1 MGRHRKVDEDTAVD
15 RAMDVFWRKGYRG
28 TTPQD
33 LVESTGMGKGSLYHA
48 FGSKRE
54 LFTRA
59 LDHYRDQQAI
69 LVDQALA
76 EPGPIKERIAN
87 AFEVMIDMNFADPGR
102 RGCLAV
108 NTAAELAGFDEDA
121 TERVRAMFER
131 TTHTFLDVV
140 RVAQASGELRTD
152 LDPEAVAAHLLT
164 TLVGVQLLSKTT
176 TDPAMLKR
184 SIQIALA
191 PL

>member
-1 MGRHRKVDEDTAVD
+1 VGRPRTFDEDIAID
-15 RAMDVFWRKGYRG
+15 RAMDVFWRQGYRG

-33 LVESTGMGKGSLYHA
+33 LADAVGVGKGSLYNA

-59 LDHYRDQQAI
+59 LERYRDKQAV
-69 LVDQALA
+69 LVDQALEA
-76 EPGPIKERIAN
+76 EGPIKERIAR
-87 AFEVMIDMNFADPGR
+87 AMELMIDMNFADPDR

-121 TERVRAMFER
+121 TDRVQAMFER
-131 TTHTFLDVV
+131 TTRAFQDAI
-140 RVAQASGELRTD
+140 RIGQASGEIGRD
-152 LDPEAVAAHLLT
+152 LDPYVLALHLLT
-164 TLVGVQLLSKTT
+164 TLVGLQLLSKTT
-176 TDPAMLKR
+176 RDPEMLKH
-184 SIQIALA
+184 SVQMALA